1 MSVKVTVII
10 QKEDDWYVA
19 RCAENNIASQGK
31 SVEEAITNLTE
42 ALQLYF
48 EDDANITEH
57 PQTLVTTLEVS
68 I

>member
-1 MSVKVTVII
+1 MLQNVQKII
-10 QKEDDWYVA
+10 SLPKE
-19 RCAENNIASQGK
+19 K
-31 SVEEAITNLTE
+31 TVEEAIANLTE

-48 EDDANITEH
+48 EDDANIIDH